1 MSDSPSEDRPADAT
15 PEDAAR
21 DDTGP
26 RQETP
31 REASSPEGR
40 AARHRQGTAWR
51 RLGAA
56 MRPRATRGQALA
68 AVLLALLGF
77 GGAVQVRLIDSD
89 DRLAAARQS
98 DLVGILDNLAERGER
113 LRSEV
118 SELRATRDELTGGTD
133 QRRTALEEAEQ
144 RLDTLG
150 ILAGTLPAQG
160 PGVEVTI
167 TDPRGEVDAA
177 VLLDAVQ
184 ELRDAGAEAMQV
196 GTVRVTA
203 RTYFVD
209 RGGTI
214 EADGTPLAAPYRLR
228 AVGDPRTM
236 ATALGIPGGV
246 VETVEERGATAT
258 VTQREQVTVSAL
270 RPVST
275 PEYARPAPGGGG
287 RDEE

>member
-1 MSDSPSEDRPADAT
+1 VPEPYDDDRD
-15 PEDAAR
+15 
-21 DDTGP
+21 
-26 RQETP
+26 
-31 REASSPEGR
+31 
-40 AARHRQGTAWR
+40 ARHPHTSVWR
-51 RLGAA
+51 RLGSA

-77 GGAVQVRLIDSD
+77 GAAVQVRLIDSED
-89 DRLAAARQS
+89 SLAAARQS
-98 DLVGILDNLAERGER
+98 DLVGILDNLSERGER

-118 SELRATRDELTGGTD
+118 GELRATRDELAGGTD

-160 PGVEVTI
+160 PGVELTI

-196 GTVRVTA
+196 GTARVTA

-209 RGGTI
+209 RGGTV
-214 EADGTPLAAPYRLR
+214 EVDGRAVSPPYRLL

-287 RDEE
+287 GDEE